1 MNASSSIRVSSQEI
15 QSTGLA
21 ERVAQAARSAAAVT
35 PYTAFTQG
43 GIRRFAAATADFKL
57 FRIS

>member
-1 MNASSSIRVSSQEI
+1 MNASASILVSPQEI
-15 QSTGLA
+15 QSSGVA
-21 ERVAQAARSAAAVT
+21 ERVAQVARSAAAVT

-43 GIRRFAAATADFKL
+43 GIRKFAVGSADLKL